1 MKLRTKI
8 TLSVLL
14 ITGIINIAFSVF
26 IILQR
31 RHTELRKMT
40 HEIALSKLLLKN
52 VCTIPLYE
60 LDNEKLAIIMEAFL
74 DNTSANSISINS
86 EEGVI
91 KLLRSKITEK
101 SDKNIITKT
110 FSIKHEGENIGTIT
124 VNYSTSRII
133 SDLKKFTFLTIGY
146 LLGLLIL
153 LGVILYITI
162 NTFVKPIEHLCD
174 ISSKIASG
182 NLDEDIKTTNN
193 DELGKLALSLTKM
206 RNAIREKIK
215 TLSDVNDKLEVEIK
229 ERECIQTE
237 LETNKQNL
245 ELLVNKRTK
254 ELEFKNTNLIS
265 ESKNRIKAV
274 IEAEKANKAKSLFLA
289 NMSHEIRTPL
299 NAIIGFTELA
309 SKSNSNTE
317 KEDYINSTKTASEFL
332 LELVNNILDLS
343 KIEAEKL
350 ILEQVEFNFE
360 YIINTMATIFR
371 AKSLEK
377 NINYITNIPDLN
389 RMLIGDPVR
398 LKQIMTNLISN
409 SMKFTEKGSINV
421 TIQIKNKTNA
431 DIGLSFSIKDTGI
444 GIDKDKQQSI
454 FELFSQADSS
464 TTRAF
469 GGTGLGLTLS
479 NKLILLMG
487 GNPLELTSTP
497 GEGSTFTFE
506 IVFPL
511 GRKIEKK
518 QEVKSD
524 DYISPSSS
532 SKILLVEDCA
542 VNTKLATAMLK
553 KLNHTVTSVINGR
566 FAVDEAF
573 NNHYDIIFM
582 DMQMPEMSGV
592 EATEK
597 IRELEKKLNESPRVI
612 VAMTANATL
621 EDREKCTEVGMDDY
635 MTKPINLKKLN
646 EIIEKYRKT

>member
-8 TLSVLL
+8 TISVLL

-26 IILQR
+26 VILQR
-31 RHTELRKMT
+31 RHTEFNEMT
-40 HEIALSKLLLKN
+40 REIALSKLLLKN

-60 LDNEKLAIIMEAFL
+60 LDKEKLEIIMEAFL
-74 DNTSANSISINS
+74 KNTTASSISINS

-91 KLLRSKITEK
+91 KLLRSKRIEK
-101 SDKNIITKT
+101 SDENIITKS

-124 VNYSTSRII
+124 VNYSTAKII
-133 SDLKKFTFLTIGY
+133 LDLKKFTFLTIGY

-153 LGVILYITI
+153 LGIILYITI

-182 NLDEDIKTTNN
+182 NLDGDIKTIKN
-193 DELGKLALSLTKM
+193 DELGRLAVSLSKM

-215 TLSDVNDKLEVEIK
+215 TLSNVNDKLEVEIC
-229 ERECIQTE
+229 EREHIQTE
-237 LETNKQNL
+237 LEAHKQNL
-245 ELLVNKRTK
+245 ELLVNDRTK
-254 ELEFKNTNLIS
+254 ELELKNINLIS
-265 ESKNRIKAV
+265 ESNSRKKAV

-309 SKSNSNTE
+309 SKSNNNTE

-360 YIINTMATIFR
+360 SIINTMATIFR

-377 NINYITNIPDLN
+377 NINYITKIPNLD

-421 TIQIKNKTNA
+421 TIQIKNATNA
-431 DIGLSFSIKDTGI
+431 NIALSFSIKDTGI

-479 NKLILLMG
+479 NKLIMLMEG
-487 GNPLELTSTP
+487 KPLELTSTL
-497 GEGSTFTFE
+497 GEGSTFAFE

-518 QEVKSD
+518 QKIKND
-524 DYISPSSS
+524 DYISLSNSC
-532 SKILLVEDCA
+532 KILLVEDCA

-553 KLNHTVTSVINGR
+553 KLNHIVTSVVNGR
-566 FAVDEAF
+566 FAVQEAF

-582 DMQMPEMSGV
+582 DMQMPEMGGV

-597 IRELEKKLNESPRVI
+597 IRELEKKLNEPPRII

-621 EDREKCTEVGMDDY
+621 KDRKKCTEVGMNDY

-646 EIIEKYRKT
+646 EIIEKNRKT